1 MSLSSRPAALSP
13 ACVPDDYGIVAM
25 LAYAC
30 GVQTETLGTI
40 FLVSAVLLVWQ
51 KGQAFLKTLGVL
63 SLAAALTMYAHFRR
77 VRRQMTFARLCA
89 AGLAMA
95 CAALAHSPPDVALP
109 DIDPAIATRSAGAAV
124 GWLLLRLFR
133 RSGAAPRE
141 AAVAAAKATVGES
154 RFRRRGLRKLKPKQ
168 LPAALE
174 EVWQLHTDG
183 LLLQAAE
190 LLAEVEAVER
200 AAAEPPP
207 AGVAAAR
214 RTLEGHRVSRRGG
227 SNSGLADGRHVRYS
241 GMRAPHRRR
250 TR

>member
-1 MSLSSRPAALSP
+1 MS
-13 ACVPDDYGIVAM
+13 
-25 LAYAC
+25 
-30 GVQTETLGTI
+30 
-40 FLVSAVLLVWQ
+40 
-51 KGQAFLKTLGVL
+51 
-63 SLAAALTMYAHFRR
+63 AAADEAEEP
-77 VRRQMTFARLCA
+77 RLN
-89 AGLAMA
+89 A
-95 CAALAHSPPDVALP
+95 CSALP
-109 DIDPAIATRSAGAAV
+109 DS
-124 GWLLLRLFR
+124 
-133 RSGAAPRE
+133 
-141 AAVAAAKATVGES
+141 
-154 RFRRRGLRKLKPKQ
+154 
-168 LPAALE
+168 AALE